1 MDEAFSI
8 FLEKFGS
15 PIKRREVP
23 ESSIQ
28 RYHGVLPDQLLE
40 YWREHGW
47 CGYGSGI
54 FWMVNPQE
62 YDGVVASWLEG
73 AELKIFDNYHVIA
86 RSAFGDLYLWGEATG
101 ASLKITSILSR
112 YSIHKSIYVGDR
124 MDKGVQAFMV
134 TKRVGTNDYGDL
146 FKPAMKKLG
155 RLGPDEMYGFTP
167 AFMLGGPDDLEHLEK
182 VKIVEHLIFLSQV
195 AELKPFDF
203 ADL

>member
-1 MDEAFSI
+1 MDEAFTI
-8 FLEKFGS
+8 FLEEFGS
-15 PIKRREVP
+15 PVERREVP
-23 ESSIQ
+23 DSSIQ
-28 RYHGVLPDQLLE
+28 RYRGVLPDQLLE

-47 CGYGSGI
+47 CGYGDGI

-73 AELKIFDNYHVIA
+73 TEFETTDNYHVIA

-112 YSIHKSIYVGDR
+112 YSVHRSMYVGDK

-134 TKRVGTNDYGDL
+134 SKRIGTNDYGDL
-146 FKPAMKKLG
+146 FKPALKKLG
-155 RLGPDEMYGFTP
+155 RLGPDEMYGFIP
-167 AFMLGGPDDLEHLEK
+167 AFMLGGPDDLKHLEK
-182 VKIVEHLIFLSQV
+182 VKIVEHLIFLSQI

-203 ADL
+203 PEL